1 MTLGSSVASV
11 GFCAFQNCSGLTSI
25 TLPNSVTS
33 IGDYAFYDCSGLTSV
48 VFPNSVI
55 SIGNNAFCYCSGL
68 TSVVIPNLVT
78 SIGESAFYGCSGLT
92 SIMLGSSVA
101 SIGDY
106 AFYYCNGLTSVTIP
120 ESVISIGDKAFS
132 NSSGLTMINV
142 ENGNNHYKSID
153 GVLFD
158 FEATT
163 LIQYPMGNS
172 RVAYIIPNSVISI
185 GNYAFWGCNGLTS
198 VTIPES
204 VISIGDKAF
213 SNSFRLTTINVEN
226 GNNHYKSIDGVL
238 FDFEATTL
246 IQYPMGNSRTTYII
260 PESVISIE
268 DDAFLS
274 SYRLTSVTIPESV
287 TSIGEQAFSGCFGLQ
302 KVINYAKEP
311 QQILSNVFENVGLS
325 DVQLFVPSLSV
336 DKYRTAEV
344 WRDFGAI
351 KDVESGINAVEV
363 GDIIVSG
370 GMLHNPAGK
379 EIRIYDLNG
388 REVYSG
394 NDNELRFPDGFYI
407 LQTSSGN
414 RKVAF

>member
-1 MTLGSSVASV
+1 
-11 GFCAFQNCSGLTSI
+11 
-25 TLPNSVTS
+25 
-33 IGDYAFYDCSGLTSV
+33 
-48 VFPNSVI
+48 
-55 SIGNNAFCYCSGL
+55 
-68 TSVVIPNLVT
+68 
-78 SIGESAFYGCSGLT
+78 
-92 SIMLGSSVA
+92 MLGSSVA

-407 LQTSSGN
+407 LQTSRGN

>member
-1 MTLGSSVASV
+1 MISKQQLLFNTLW
-11 GFCAFQNCSGLTSI
+11 
-25 TLPNSVTS
+25 
-33 IGDYAFYDCSGLTSV
+33 
-48 VFPNSVI
+48 
-55 SIGNNAFCYCSGL
+55 
-68 TSVVIPNLVT
+68 
-78 SIGESAFYGCSGLT
+78 E
-92 SIMLGSSVA
+92 
-101 SIGDY
+101 
-106 AFYYCNGLTSVTIP
+106 
-120 ESVISIGDKAFS
+120 
-132 NSSGLTMINV
+132 
-142 ENGNNHYKSID
+142 ID
-153 GVLFD
+153 
-158 FEATT
+158 
-163 LIQYPMGNS
+163 
-172 RVAYIIPNSVISI
+172 IIPNSVISI

-246 IQYPMGNSRTTYII
+246 IQYPMGNS
-260 PESVISIE
+260 
-268 DDAFLS
+268 AFLS

-407 LQTSSGN
+407 LQTSRGN

>member
-132 NSSGLTMINV
+132 NSSGLTM
-142 ENGNNHYKSID
+142 
-153 GVLFD
+153 
-158 FEATT
+158 
-163 LIQYPMGNS
+163 
-172 RVAYIIPNSVISI
+172 
-185 GNYAFWGCNGLTS
+185 
-198 VTIPES
+198 
-204 VISIGDKAF
+204 
-213 SNSFRLTTINVEN
+213 INVEN